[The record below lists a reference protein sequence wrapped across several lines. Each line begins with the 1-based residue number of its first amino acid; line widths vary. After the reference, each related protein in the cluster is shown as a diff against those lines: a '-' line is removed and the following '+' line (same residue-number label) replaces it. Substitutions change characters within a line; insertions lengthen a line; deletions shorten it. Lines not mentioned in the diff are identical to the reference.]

1 MKTYKGLV
9 SSDWNECLA
18 PTGPFDP
25 IAFIYPELK
34 EELDTI
40 FKNYTSN
47 LIPLSVAVSE
57 IVKLLPQPFTIEQM
71 DAYLDECF
79 TIYKGVVDMIDVLAA
94 NDILFMIN
102 TTGAQGFFQRIMKKK
117 LIPSVPFVAANPF
130 IKFTGIETDQR
141 FPFLVLET
149 SDKGTNTES
158 VMKKFMIEPSKV
170 VVIGDSGGDGPHF
183 RWGASVGAFLIG
195 SMTKVSLKN
204 FCVKNDVVLDNCF
217 GVVYSEKESRDVLR
231 EQTFDFRELGAF
243 MVNRLS

>member
-1 MKTYKGLV
+1 MAYKGLV

-34 EELDTI
+34 KELDEI
-40 FKNYTSN
+40 FKKYTSN
-47 LIPLSVAVSE
+47 LIPLSAAVSK
-57 IVKLLPQPFTIEQM
+57 IVNLLPQPFSIAQM

-79 TIYKGVVDMIDVLAA
+79 AVYKGVADMIEMLATK
-94 NDILFMIN
+94 NILFMIN
-102 TTGAQGFFQRIMKKK
+102 TTGAQGFFQRIMGKK

-130 IKFTGIETDQR
+130 VNFPGAETDPR
-141 FPFLVLET
+141 FQFLVLET
-149 SDKGTNTES
+149 SDKGTNTEK

-183 RWGASVGAFLIG
+183 RWGASVGAFLTG

-204 FCVKNDVVLDNCF
+204 FCINNNVALDKSF
-217 GVVYSEKESRDVLR
+217 GVDYRENEARDVLR

-243 MVNRLS
+243 IVNRLS

>member
-1 MKTYKGLV
+1 MKTYRGLV

-34 EELDTI
+34 EELDDI

-47 LIPLSVAVSE
+47 LIPLSEAVSE
-57 IVKLLPQPFTIEQM
+57 IVKLLPQPVSVAQM

-79 TIYKGVVDMIDVLAA
+79 AVYSGVVDMIDMLAA

-102 TTGAQGFFQRIMKKK
+102 TTGAQGFFQRIMEKK
-117 LIPSVPFVAANPF
+117 LIPPVPFVAANPF
-130 IKFTGIETDQR
+130 VKFPGVETDPR
-141 FPFLVLET
+141 FPLLVLET
-149 SDKGTNTES
+149 SDKGVNTEN
-158 VMKKFMIEPSKV
+158 VMKRFKIDPSKV

-183 RWGASVGAFLIG
+183 KWGASVGAFLIG

-204 FCVKNDVVLDNCF
+204 FCVKNDVILDNYF
-217 GVVYSEKESRDVLR
+217 GVVYSEKEQRDVLR
-231 EQTFDFRELGAF
+231 EQTFDFKELGAF
-243 MVNRLS
+243 IVNRLS